1 MEDRIKE
8 LESTLE
14 EDIAKGT
21 KLKKKLFII
30 FILVETLWILLLV
43 IYHFIIN
50 NKTDSFNSFVHMTL
64 PILISLLIFPLLLD
78 FLSGLSVLQ
87 NKQKRLVDEINYLKN
102 IQKRTF
108 YGEIH
113 LITGEKVE
121 GVFIKPFFDSDPY
134 YDKQNRTEYFKDKI
148 ISVKKIDNYE
158 K

>member
-78 FLSGLSVLQ
+78 FL
-87 NKQKRLVDEINYLKN
+87 VDYQCYK
-102 IQKRTF
+102 T
-108 YGEIH
+108 
-113 LITGEKVE
+113 
-121 GVFIKPFFDSDPY
+121 S
-134 YDKQNRTEYFKDKI
+134 
-148 ISVKKIDNYE
+148 KKISR
-158 K
+158 